1 MAEEKIDWNEY
12 GRIEKGEIK
21 IEVNLV
27 QHWNSIPATLIF
39 TNISKRELHLFAFHL
54 ERGYGVEVFLNN
66 QNFYYKGSK
75 VDFNMG
81 KDLYADIPPNK
92 KFEIKIDLIKNYG
105 IPPNA
110 IGKLT
115 VQFADTPPVT
125 ITLHT
130 KHRTRLGEF
139 GNTVKKKDE

>member
-1 MAEEKIDWNEY
+1 MKIFYYIIVLFSCLFTATVYAKEKIMAEEKIDWNEY

-66 QNFYYKGSK
+66 QNF
-75 VDFNMG
+75 
-81 KDLYADIPPNK
+81 
-92 KFEIKIDLIKNYG
+92 EIKIDLIKNYG